1 MQTRSVRPQMS
12 HFQCKNTI
20 SSVCVSSLHGL
31 SGEVL
36 AEVPHDVEGVD
47 GRGGEDASGR
57 LETQVCGGSV
67 GDEGT
72 KWRGGDWTQK
82 RGRRMHTRKTIKIK
96 A

>member
-1 MQTRSVRPQMS
+1 MQMRSVRLQTS

-20 SSVCVSSLHGL
+20 SSVCVSFLHGF

-47 GRGGEDASGR
+47 GGGGEDASGC

-67 GDEGT
+67 GDDGT
-72 KWRGGDWTQK
+72 KWGGGD
-82 RGRRMHTRKTIKIK
+82 
-96 A
+96 